1 MPLRRTSFCLL
12 AAGLLT
18 TGVGVARA
26 ELAYLSQPT
35 NLHAGPA
42 TNYPVITVVGT
53 EVMVDVY
60 GCEAGYQWCD
70 IGLPDG
76 TRGWLWANSLY
87 FVQNNEYVPLMTY
100 APSFGVPLI
109 TFSLGSYWPLYYRN
123 RPWYSNNTWWHG
135 MRPPSSSGW
144 RPPAPSRPFPTRPP
158 SRPGGRPPVNVRPPA
173 GNNRPPSGNNNG
185 RPPNGNN
192 NGRPPAGN
200 GNARPPAGNTKPRP
214 PANNTRPP
222 AGNNT
227 RPPANNGRPPAG
239 NNARPPA
246 GGGNTRPSPGAGSP
260 GGSRP
265 SGGGQSRPGGGPG
278 R

>member
-12 AAGLLT
+12 LTGLLT
-18 TGVGVARA
+18 TGAGVARA
-26 ELAYLSQPT
+26 ELAYLNQPT

-42 TNYPVITVVGT
+42 TNYPIITVVGT
-53 EVMVDVY
+53 DVMVDVY

-76 TRGWLWANSLY
+76 TRGWMWANSLY
-87 FVQNNEYVPLMTY
+87 FAQNNSYVPLMTY

-123 RPWYSNNTWWHG
+123 RPWYSNNIWWHG
-135 MRPPSSSGW
+135 MRPPAAGGW
-144 RPPAPSRPFPTRPP
+144 RPPGPSRPFPSRPP
-158 SRPGGRPPVNVRPPA
+158 NRPGGRPPVNVRPPS

-192 NGRPPAGN
+192 GRPPAGN
-200 GNARPPAGNTKPRP
+200 GNARPPAGNNNPRP